1 MERRAFGPTGVMVP
15 VIGQGTWRMEADAA
29 ASVRALRRGLDLGM
43 THIDTAESYGRG
55 RVEEIVGEAMAGRR
69 DEVFLVSK
77 VLPGNAS
84 RRGAVAACERSL
96 KRLKTDRLDC
106 YLLHWPSSHPL
117 AETIAAFEQLME
129 DGKIRAWGVSNF
141 DEEDLEEAVRLAGPG
156 RVACNQVYYAL
167 DQRSVEHY
175 VLPACEQH
183 SVALI
188 AYSPF
193 NQGGFRSHPILEE
206 IARIYEATP
215 RQVALGFLLRRP
227 PIFTIP
233 RAASIPH
240 VEENAR
246 AGDLRLT
253 KDEINW
259 IDQAFPA
266 PHPRRRTVPTL

>member
-1 MERRAFGPTGVMVP
+1 MEQRVFGPTGVTVP

-43 THIDTAESYGRG
+43 THVDTAESYGRG
-55 RVEEIVGEAMAGRR
+55 RVEEIVGEAIAGRR

-84 RRGAVAACERSL
+84 RRGVVAACERSL
-96 KRLKTDRLDC
+96 KRLRTDYLDC

-117 AETIAAFEQLME
+117 AETIAAFEQLVD

-167 DQRSVEHY
+167 DQRHVEHY
-175 VLPACEQH
+175 LLPGCEQH
-183 SVALI
+183 GIALV

-193 NQGGFRSHPILEE
+193 SQGGFRSQPVLEE
-206 IARIYEATP
+206 IARARRATP
-215 RQVALGFLLRRP
+215 RQVVLRFLVRHP
-227 PIFTIP
+227 TVFTIP
-233 RAASIPH
+233 KASRIPH
-240 VEENAR
+240 VEENA
-246 AGDLRLT
+246 AGAGVGLEEEDITR
-253 KDEINW
+253 
-259 IDQAFPA
+259 IDQAFP
-266 PHPRRRTVPTL
+266 PPRPRRRALPML